1 MAYPKRLLQ
10 DDEELCLDLQPH
22 WWFFAKQLAVA
33 VPLLIAVV
41 FIAAIDSK
49 NWRDGTLLVW
59 AFFMVVFAGWVVIK
73 YFDWRFTHFVL
84 TSERVIF
91 RTGVLSKRGVEIPLG
106 RINNINFSQKV
117 WERIIGA
124 GDLEIESAGRD
135 GQSMFSNVRHP
146 DGVQQ
151 EIYRSMEN
159 FDRTRASWG
168 HAPVATATSSP
179 ASSESSRAT
188 SGSVPEQLEQLARLR
203 DQGVLT
209 EAEFVA
215 KKAELLRRM

>member
-10 DDEELCLDLQPH
+10 EDEELCLDLQPH
-22 WWFFAKQLAVA
+22 WWFFAKQIMAA
-33 VPLLIAVV
+33 VPLLVV
-41 FIAAIDSK
+41 VVLILGAMHGDVRRI
-49 NWRDGTLLVW
+49 TLLIW
-59 AFFMVVFAGWVVIK
+59 AVFLLVFAVWVVVK
-73 YFDWRFTHFVL
+73 YLDWRFTHFVL

-91 RTGVLSKRGVEIPLG
+91 RTGVLAKRGVEIPLG
-106 RINNINFSQKV
+106 RINNINFSQSV
-117 WERIIGA
+117 WERVIGA

-151 EIYRSMEN
+151 EVYRMMET

-168 HAPVATATSSP
+168 HAPTPGAQPVVIQQPQPSA
-179 ASSESSRAT
+179 
-188 SGSVPEQLEQLARLR
+188 SVPEQLEQLARLR

-209 EAEFVA
+209 AAEFEA
-215 KKAELLRRM
+215 KKAELLKRM